1 MRNYVDASI
10 GLTQPFQVFPCF
22 LYGVARCGGQAKVQ
36 LSESYLAGACWHN
49 RPPLLWFWICWTET
63 IHRTPQYHACYTFHY
78 EPSVYQIRCVLK
90 LHCFRSFYFWSIHAF
105 GTVSVWHWKHRKV
118 ECNTGC
124 QCTHNAFGN
133 CGKIWFKHTM
143 WEQNVHITY
152 VKMASICTQF
162 VYRLCKIWGQ
172 SLFLQKFPGLKPKI
186 VSRRGSDIPR

>member
-1 MRNYVDASI
+1 MTDPRPA
-10 GLTQPFQVFPCF
+10 
-22 LYGVARCGGQAKVQ
+22 CGNTLHAAHWII
-36 LSESYLAGACWHN
+36 L
-49 RPPLLWFWICWTET
+49 RP
-63 IHRTPQYHACYTFHY
+63 
-78 EPSVYQIRCVLK
+78 LK
-90 LHCFRSFYFWSIHAF
+90 LGFRSFYFSANCTIHAF

-118 ECNTGC
+118 ECNAGC

-172 SLFLQKFPGLKPKI
+172 SLFLQKFLRLKPKI
-186 VSRRGSDIPR
+186 VPTRGSDIPRLPADLQWPLQIAGPRRQLSPHRRQERRLQHQPGGELWFVDI

>member
-1 MRNYVDASI
+1 MNWTKDHAPRNHVQQCGRRSEA
-10 GLTQPFQVFPCF
+10 FQVFPRF
-22 LYGVARCGGQAKVQ
+22 LAPCPSLVMTDPRPACGNTLHAEHCII
-36 LSESYLAGACWHN
+36 L
-49 RPPLLWFWICWTET
+49 RP
-63 IHRTPQYHACYTFHY
+63 
-78 EPSVYQIRCVLK
+78 LK
-90 LHCFRSFYFWSIHAF
+90 LGFRSFYFSANSTIHAF

-118 ECNTGC
+118 ECNAGC

-172 SLFLQKFPGLKPKI
+172 SLFLQKFPGLKPKM
-186 VSRRGSDIPR
+186 VPRRGSDIPR